1 MAYVQG
7 FLAAVPKANK
17 ESYRAMAKESWPM
30 FRDRGALSMI
40 ENWGVDIQDGKVTSF
55 PMATKMKEDE
65 TVIFSWII
73 WPDRETCD
81 AAAKSMEAEFDP
93 SETEK
98 MPFDGMR
105 MMWGGFEEIVR
116 CDA

>member
-93 SETEK
+93 SETASGENS
-98 MPFDGMR
+98 PFHK
-105 MMWGGFEEIVR
+105 
-116 CDA
+116 